1 MLSKESLKVEIARRI
16 KKLQALMAE
25 KDLGAAVV
33 IGGGAPGQLGTARYF
48 TNIDLWSGREF
59 IVIGRADPEPVAF
72 IASSY
77 QAEWAKELGTT
88 SKVHSPDNLIGGA
101 AAAAKEIAGG
111 NKRIGFANFNRI
123 LSVSEADGMKK
134 QLEGF
139 EIVDITGDVNKM
151 RQIKSAWEIEALY
164 DTGRIIDEAFDVF
177 GEVAKPGLR
186 VWEACAASE
195 AHIKAQGSFWG
206 RSKLSL
212 DLRPYTIPCAPE
224 RRFRHDDVVCFELVY
239 AGPWGYWSEM
249 TAVYS
254 FGPLPAE
261 SKRLLDA
268 TFQVID
274 VCADAAR
281 PDVPIG
287 RIAELS
293 NATFKALGFPVIGK
307 HTPDCHSIGLDGSD
321 GPNSEYTPKEL
332 LKANMALSFHPA
344 TLMQGDRAFLISD
357 NFLVTPEGATRL
369 SPHTMNKFLYEL
381 DV

>member
-1 MLSKESLKVEIARRI
+1 
-16 KKLQALMAE
+16 
-25 KDLGAAVV
+25 
-33 IGGGAPGQLGTARYF
+33 
-48 TNIDLWSGREF
+48 
-59 IVIGRADPEPVAF
+59 
-72 IASSY
+72 
-77 QAEWAKELGTT
+77 
-88 SKVHSPDNLIGGA
+88 VHSPDNLVGGTA
-101 AAAAKEIAGG
+101 EAIKEIAGG
-111 NKRIGFANFNRI
+111 SKRVGFANFTRI

-134 QLEGF
+134 QLDGF
-139 EIVDITGDVNKM
+139 DIVDITGDVNKM

-164 DTGRIIDEAFDVF
+164 DTGRIMDEAFDVF
-177 GEVAKPGLR
+177 GDVAKPGGR
-186 VWEACAASE
+186 VWDATAAAE
-195 AHIKAQGSFWG
+195 AHIKGQGSFWG
-206 RSKLSL
+206 RSKLAL
-212 DLRPYTIPCAPE
+212 DLRPYTIPCPPE
-224 RRFRHDDVVCFELVY
+224 RRFKKDDVICFELVY

-254 FGPLPAE
+254 FGPLPAD
-261 SKRLLDA
+261 SRRLLDA
-268 TFQVID
+268 TFHVID

-293 NATFKALGFPVIGK
+293 NATFTQLGFPVIGK

-369 SPHTMNKFLYEL
+369 SPHTKNKFLYEL
-381 DV
+381 EV